1 MTVRFV
7 ADEHIARALITGL
20 RRESDDIDI
29 VRVQDVGL
37 RTMDDPTI
45 LQWAADRG
53 RVLVTHD
60 IRTMPEFANQRVS
73 SGLPMAGVIIVPTT
87 MPMGAVIEE
96 LAVILGATDADEWV
110 SRVVYLPLR

>member
-7 ADEHIARALITGL
+7 ADEHIVRALITGL

-45 LQWAADRG
+45 LQ
-53 RVLVTHD
+53 
-60 IRTMPEFANQRVS
+60 
-73 SGLPMAGVIIVPTT
+73 
-87 MPMGAVIEE
+87 
-96 LAVILGATDADEWV
+96 
-110 SRVVYLPLR
+110 